1 MTSPYAFTEEEL
13 KMMDKNY
20 KKPKVSFSNNA
31 FYLKL
36 LFCIHV
42 QAKKWFVSENKV
54 AVAKNTLHERGTVA
68 TKNKQRMSKEIAD
81 FL

>member
-20 KKPKVSFSNNA
+20 KKPKVYILHQGCCHNVCNYCF
-31 FYLKL
+31 
-36 LFCIHV
+36 
-42 QAKKWFVSENKV
+42 QAKKWFVSEKKV

>member
-20 KKPKVSFSNNA
+20 KKPKVSIQFKRFNLNFCFA
-31 FYLKL
+31 FY
-36 LFCIHV
+36 V
-42 QAKKWFVSENKV
+42 QAKKWFVSEKKV